1 MKKRWILVA
10 ACLLAVC
17 LCACGGEENPQTAP
31 STQPSQSESQ
41 PGSTAAVNLKALAES
56 CIDKSVEELY
66 QLVGMPKKADYA
78 DSCLN
83 PGVGEDG
90 ILEYE
95 GFMVYTYREG
105 DEEVVSYVE

>member
-1 MKKRWILVA
+1 MKKSVILVL

-17 LCACGGEENPQTAP
+17 LCACGGEENKETTP

-41 PGSTAAVNLKALAES
+41 ASSAAKDLKALAES

-90 ILEYE
+90 ILEYD

>member
-1 MKKRWILVA
+1 MKKRWILVV

-17 LCACGGEENPQTAP
+17 LCACGGNENKETTP
-31 STQPSQSESQ
+31 STQPSQSDSQ
-41 PGSTAAVNLKALAES
+41 ASTAAADLKALAES

-90 ILEYE
+90 ILEYD

>member
-1 MKKRWILVA
+1 MKKRWILVV

-31 STQPSQSESQ
+31 STQPSQS
-41 PGSTAAVNLKALAES
+41 STAAVDLKALAES

-83 PGVGEDG
+83 PGVGEDA
-90 ILEYE
+90 ILEYD

>member
-1 MKKRWILVA
+1 MKKRWILAV
-10 ACLLAVC
+10 ACLLAVS
-17 LCACGGEENPQTAP
+17 LCACGGNENKDTTP

-41 PGSTAAVNLKALAES
+41 ASTGAVDLKALAES
-56 CIDKSVEELY
+56 CMDKSVEELY

-105 DEEVVSYVE
+105 DEEIVTYVE